1 MKFALFH
8 FIFAIFILGLFI
20 AICFD
25 QNPLSLSARI
35 HHNHKNKTIKLCTEH
50 FNCFKLIVLW
60 YYWDNG

>member
-35 HHNHKNKTIKLCTEH
+35 HHNHKN
-50 FNCFKLIVLW
+50 
-60 YYWDNG
+60 